1 MLPLNRFDQI
11 KLPCHAPAPRQSRIG
26 MSFDLLNLA
35 GDETKLHVGAEN
47 YRSRSKGFRLTFSGW
62 TGSRTS
68 WIAFSRLHL
77 EARSSSPCFWT
88 YSHAARETEI
98 TSPMRFSTSL
108 FASSPVS
115 GIRREGKHRGSGQVT
130 GLTFHEV
137 QFLVSQI
144 SKQGVR
150 GVRDAALFSLMSDC
164 LLRVGELVKVRP
176 RDITPIPDGSGRLQ
190 IHQSKSDQEGRGAT
204 LYVGAPTMEY
214 IRDWMTLIET
224 QFGTI
229 DEQVGLFRSLRRGGV
244 IQSRPITP
252 PGVRKNLKA
261 YAKEAGFQGR
271 FSGHSFRVGTAQSLA
286 QKGATL
292 AQMQTVGRWKSPQM
306 PAVYCRNELAGR
318 SAVVTLLYNEPPRKA
333 NTESEV
339 QERPSP

>member
-1 MLPLNRFDQI
+1 MSKFPVKKPSPTDLPVTVQRLI
-11 KLPCHAPAPRQSRIG
+11 QS
-26 MSFDLLNLA
+26 SLS
-35 GDETKLHVGAEN
+35 ESTKARYGSALRYLHVWLNGRELTDVFLSEYLAFCHGKGMAPSTMNVTVSAVRLSARLSGAPPPS
-47 YRSRSKGFRLTFSGW
+47 YPLTE
-62 TGSRTS
+62 RTL
-68 WIAFSRLHL
+68 A
-77 EARSSSPCFWT
+77 
-88 YSHAARETEI
+88 
-98 TSPMRFSTSL
+98 
-108 FASSPVS
+108 

-229 DEQVGLFRSLRRGGV
+229 DEQVELFRSLRRGGV

-318 SAVVTLLYNEPPRKA
+318 SAVATLLYNEPPRKA

-339 QERPSP
+339 QERSSP